1 MNFHA
6 KDSCILSNGKDSQKI
21 DWPLYKIKF
30 VGKILTIGVFG
41 AIEPAAIDC

>member
-6 KDSCILSNGKDSQKI
+6 KDSCILSNGKEIEI

-41 AIEPAAIDC
+41 AIEPDAIAC